1 MKKNGKNCKSGGI
14 KEKKNFQKIVVEMK
28 LISVENFEL
37 KIADEALLVKPIRK
51 LWNQDRSDKKE
62 QFYKQMS
69 VLYFTYSP
77 SSNYSYIIDEEERMK
92 EVLSQEGILDF
103 KPSKEFKEAVEIYKK
118 LNNTASS
125 ELLADTR
132 LIIDKMRQALKSIEF
147 ESLDEKDMPNA
158 VKTVATIVGMIPKL
172 VKELSDAEKAVTKE
186 LEEQGKA
193 RGTQELTVGDIW
205 AEQGI

>member
-14 KEKKNFQKIVVEMK
+14 KEKKNFQKIVEMK
-28 LISVENFEL
+28 LITVENFEL

-193 RGTQELTVGDIW
+193 RGTQELTVGDI
-205 AEQGI
+205 GLD

>member
-1 MKKNGKNCKSGGI
+1 MKKNGKNCKSGNI
-14 KEKKNFQKIVVEMK
+14 KEKKNFQKIVKMK

>member
-1 MKKNGKNCKSGGI
+1 MKKNGKNCKNGGI
-14 KEKKNFQKIVVEMK
+14 KEKKNFQKIVEEMK

>member
-1 MKKNGKNCKSGGI
+1 MVQAFLIRRK
-14 KEKKNFQKIVVEMK
+14 MK
-28 LISVENFEL
+28 LITVENFEL

-51 LWNQDRSDKKE
+51 LWNQDRSEKKE

-92 EVLSQEGILDF
+92 EVMAQEGISDF
-103 KPSKEFKEAVEIYKK
+103 KPSKDFKEAVEIYKK

-132 LIIDKMRQALKSIEF
+132 LIIDKMRQALKSVDF

-193 RGTQELTVGDIW
+193 RGQQELTIGDIW
-205 AEQGI
+205 SEQGI

>member
-14 KEKKNFQKIVVEMK
+14 EEKKNFQKIVEMK
-28 LISVENFEL
+28 LITVENFEL

>member
-1 MKKNGKNCKSGGI
+1 MKKNGKNCKNGGI
-14 KEKKNFQKIVVEMK
+14 KEKKNFQKIVEMK
-28 LISVENFEL
+28 LITVENFEL

-186 LEEQGKA
+186 LEGQGKA

>member
-14 KEKKNFQKIVVEMK
+14 EEKKNFQKIVEMK
-28 LISVENFEL
+28 LITVENFEL

-103 KPSKEFKEAVEIYKK
+103 KPSKEFKEAVGIYKK

-193 RGTQELTVGDIW
+193 RGAQELTVGDIW

>member
-14 KEKKNFQKIVVEMK
+14 KEKKNFQKIVEMK
-28 LISVENFEL
+28 LITVENFEL

-193 RGTQELTVGDIW
+193 RGAQELTVGDIW

>member
-1 MKKNGKNCKSGGI
+1 
-14 KEKKNFQKIVVEMK
+14 MK
-28 LISVENFEL
+28 LITVENFEL

-77 SSNYSYIIDEEERMK
+77 SSNYSYIIDEDERMK

-193 RGTQELTVGDIW
+193 RGAQELTVGDIW